1 MAKVHML
8 WDPTKKRT
16 ASVLL
21 CTVNVSPMSPKL
33 FLSYP
38 HREEY
43 REINL
48 ATLVLWLVLL
58 KLLCNQLKIFVNLTF
73 SQKVWLFHKKFDF
86 LFCFDLLALLSWE
99 YWKYSCTAAKKKWL
113 LVLLW
118 QKCQIFKVNYL
129 WLKKFNT
136 KINAILLI
144 SELMASFRKV
154 LRHFHRHGEIFTIL
168 WGHLYI
174 T

>member
-1 MAKVHML
+1 
-8 WDPTKKRT
+8 
-16 ASVLL
+16 
-21 CTVNVSPMSPKL
+21 MSPKL

-48 ATLVLWLVLL
+48 ATLFLWLVLL

-73 SQKVWLFHKKFDF
+73 SQKVWLFVLFWFTGFAELRVLQVQLHCSKKRSDI
-86 LFCFDLLALLSWE
+86 
-99 YWKYSCTAAKKKWL
+99 

-129 WLKKFNT
+129 WLKKFDT
-136 KINAILLI
+136 KINAIFLI
-144 SELMASFRKV
+144 SELMASVRKV
-154 LRHFHRHGEIFTIL
+154 LRHFHRHGEMFTTVQHWYIPRKNNPLPPICTIFVKMS
-168 WGHLYI
+168 HV
-174 T
+174 